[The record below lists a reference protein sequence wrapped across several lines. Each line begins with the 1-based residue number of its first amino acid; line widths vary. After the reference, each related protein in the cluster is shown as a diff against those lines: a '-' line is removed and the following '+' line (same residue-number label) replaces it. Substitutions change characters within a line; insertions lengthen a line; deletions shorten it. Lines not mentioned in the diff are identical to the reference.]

1 MPYHLQTK
9 SPSYRAF
16 WIGKA
21 MHKLLNIPGGIRTP
35 DRSLRRRML
44 YPAELLR
51 HAVFASRIP
60 IYFTAWG
67 GLCQG
72 LSGLGGPLFLA
83 GRLASLVLSRDL
95 ARAASRSA
103 LLFNLSPGLPSS
115 ASSQVHSL
123 PPHTKRDQDRRPS
136 LLILSLLC
144 LASCFGN
151 GFSYQGFYFINS
163 GALVDGF
170 VSQGFHFLRVQLG

>member
-1 MPYHLQTK
+1 
-9 SPSYRAF
+9 
-16 WIGKA
+16 

-72 LSGLGGPLFLA
+72 LSDLGGSLFLA

-95 ARAASRSA
+95 ASAPSRSA
-103 LLFNLSPGLPSS
+103 LLLNLSPSLPSS
-115 ASSQVHSL
+115 ASSQVHS
-123 PPHTKRDQDRRPS
+123 PPTHTKRDQDRSPS

-144 LASCFGN
+144 LASCFSN
-151 GFSYQGFYFINS
+151 GFRYQGFYFINS

>member
-1 MPYHLQTK
+1 MGFLSFSYCVIFVNTNWHMPYHLQTK

-51 HAVFASRIP
+51 HDVFASRIP

-72 LSGLGGPLFLA
+72 LVGLGGPLFLA
-83 GRLASLVLSRDL
+83 GRLASSVLSRDL
-95 ARAASRSA
+95 ASASYWSA
-103 LLFNLSPGLPSS
+103 LLLNLSPGLPSS
-115 ASSQVHSL
+115 DSSSPKPQPTQKETRTAV
-123 PPHTKRDQDRRPS
+123 
-136 LLILSLLC
+136 
-144 LASCFGN
+144 
-151 GFSYQGFYFINS
+151 
-163 GALVDGF
+163 LV
-170 VSQGFHFLRVQLG
+170 S

>member
-1 MPYHLQTK
+1 
-9 SPSYRAF
+9 
-16 WIGKA
+16 
-21 MHKLLNIPGGIRTP
+21 
-35 DRSLRRRML
+35 ML

-51 HAVFASRIP
+51 HDVFASRIP
-60 IYFTAWG
+60 IYFTAWD

-83 GRLASLVLSRDL
+83 GRLASLVLSRGL
-95 ARAASRSA
+95 ATAPSRSA
-103 LLFNLSPGLPSS
+103 LLLNLS
-115 ASSQVHSL
+115 
-123 PPHTKRDQDRRPS
+123 PS

-144 LASCFGN
+144 LASCFSN
-151 GFSYQGFYFINS
+151 GFRYQGFYFINS

>member
-1 MPYHLQTK
+1 
-9 SPSYRAF
+9 
-16 WIGKA
+16 
-21 MHKLLNIPGGIRTP
+21 
-35 DRSLRRRML
+35 ML

-72 LSGLGGPLFLA
+72 LSGPGEPLFLA

-95 ARAASRSA
+95 ASAPSRSA
-103 LLFNLSPGLPSS
+103 LLLNLSPGPHPQPAPKSK
-115 ASSQVHSL
+115 A
-123 PPHTKRDQDRRPS
+123 PAHTKRDQDRCPS
-136 LLILSLLC
+136 LLFVKALC
-144 LASCFGN
+144 LGGCFSN

>member
-1 MPYHLQTK
+1 
-9 SPSYRAF
+9 
-16 WIGKA
+16 
-21 MHKLLNIPGGIRTP
+21 
-35 DRSLRRRML
+35 ML

-72 LSGLGGPLFLA
+72 LSGLGGPLFLT
-83 GRLASLVLSRDL
+83 GRFASLVLSRDL
-95 ARAASRSA
+95 ASAPSRSA
-103 LLFNLSPGLPSS
+103 LLLNLSPGLPSS
-115 ASSQVHSL
+115 PAPKSKA
-123 PPHTKRDQDRRPS
+123 PAHTKRDQDRRPS

-144 LASCFGN
+144 LASCFSN

>member
-1 MPYHLQTK
+1 
-9 SPSYRAF
+9 
-16 WIGKA
+16 
-21 MHKLLNIPGGIRTP
+21 
-35 DRSLRRRML
+35 ML

-72 LSGLGGPLFLA
+72 LSGLDGPLFLA
-83 GRLASLVLSRDL
+83 GRFASLVLSRDL
-95 ARAASRSA
+95 TSAASRSA
-103 LLFNLSPGLPSS
+103 LLLNLSPGLPFL
-115 ASSQVHSL
+115 SQLKSKA
-123 PPHTKRDQDRRPS
+123 PAHTKRDQDRSPS

-151 GFSYQGFYFINS
+151 GFRYQGFYFINS

>member
-1 MPYHLQTK
+1 
-9 SPSYRAF
+9 
-16 WIGKA
+16 
-21 MHKLLNIPGGIRTP
+21 
-35 DRSLRRRML
+35 ML

-72 LSGLGGPLFLA
+72 LVGLGGPLFLA

-95 ARAASRSA
+95 ATAPSRSA

-115 ASSQVHSL
+115 ASSQVLS
-123 PPHTKRDQDRRPS
+123 PAHTKRDQDHRPS
-136 LLILSLLC
+136 LLIVRALC
-144 LASCFGN
+144 LASCFSN

-163 GALVDGF
+163 SALVDSF

>member
-1 MPYHLQTK
+1 MK
-9 SPSYRAF
+9 SHPWIQCSRVAF
-16 WIGKA
+16 ELGAIDSA
-21 MHKLLNIPGGIRTP
+21 PDIPGGIRTP

-51 HAVFASRIP
+51 HAVFTSRIP
-60 IYFTAWG
+60 IYFTAWDR
-67 GLCQG
+67 LCQG
-72 LSGLGGPLFLA
+72 LSGPGWPLFLA
-83 GRLASLVLSRDL
+83 GRFASLVLSRDL
-95 ARAASRSA
+95 ATAPSRSA
-103 LLFNLSPGLPSS
+103 LLLNLSPGLPFS
-115 ASSQVHSL
+115 ASSQVQS
-123 PPHTKRDQDRRPS
+123 PSHTKRDQDRRPS
-136 LLILSLLC
+136 LLIVRALC